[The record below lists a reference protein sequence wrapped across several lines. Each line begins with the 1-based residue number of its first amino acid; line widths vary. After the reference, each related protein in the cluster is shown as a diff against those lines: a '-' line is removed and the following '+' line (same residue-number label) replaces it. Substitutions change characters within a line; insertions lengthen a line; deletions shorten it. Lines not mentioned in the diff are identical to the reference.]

1 MREWLKE
8 APICAI
14 LRNVPQE
21 VLREYAEAIFRG
33 GIRMFEIAM
42 NSENGAEQIESL
54 KRQFENRPEVKIGAG
69 TVTTM
74 ARCQEAELAGA
85 DFFLTPSVSEK
96 TLDYCRNKKIPL
108 LPGVMTPSDVA
119 VCLEYGYTVM
129 KLFPAGDLPDG
140 YIHSLKGPFDKTDYV
155 AVGGVNRN
163 NIRRFFH
170 QGFIGVGVGSS
181 LIPPKYV
188 KEKSWIQ
195 AEEYVRELLLSA
207 SPS

>member
-85 DFFLTPSVSEK
+85 DFFLNSSASGSDDSVR
-96 TLDYCRNKKIPL
+96 C
-108 LPGVMTPSDVA
+108 
-119 VCLEYGYTVM
+119 
-129 KLFPAGDLPDG
+129 GDLLGIWLFSDE
-140 YIHSLKGPFDKTDYV
+140 V
-155 AVGGVNRN
+155 V
-163 NIRRFFH
+163 
-170 QGFIGVGVGSS
+170 SS
-181 LIPPKYV
+181 
-188 KEKSWIQ
+188 W
-195 AEEYVRELLLSA
+195 
-207 SPS
+207 